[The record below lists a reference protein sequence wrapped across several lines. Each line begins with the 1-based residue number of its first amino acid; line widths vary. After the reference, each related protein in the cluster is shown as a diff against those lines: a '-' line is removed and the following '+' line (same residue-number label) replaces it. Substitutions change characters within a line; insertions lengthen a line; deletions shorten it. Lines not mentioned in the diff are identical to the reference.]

1 MSVDNI
7 LGRVIEAG
15 GRIRVKSALNPI
27 LWICAIIGTPC
38 FLVILVKDEP
48 PLFINCILC
57 SVVGV
62 ALFGFLF
69 LLFFDRDKLQ
79 SEDYQLKKRE
89 LEMVQEKG
97 DVRPQVLLN
106 DEYTEAELLPSDKVK
121 EIEYTSED

>member
-1 MSVDNI
+1 MPVDNI
-7 LGRVIEAG
+7 LGRIIEAG

-27 LWICAIIGTPC
+27 LWMCAIIGGPC
-38 FLVILVKDEP
+38 FLVVLIKDDP
-48 PLFINCILC
+48 PLFIIWILC
-57 SVVGV
+57 AVVGV

-97 DVRPQVLLN
+97 EKRPRVLLN
-106 DEYTEAELLPSDKVK
+106 DEYTETDLLPSDNVK

>member
-1 MSVDNI
+1 MPVENI
-7 LGRVIEAG
+7 LGRIIEAG

-27 LWICAIIGTPC
+27 LWMCAIIGGPC
-38 FLVILVKDEP
+38 FLVVLIKDDP
-48 PLFINCILC
+48 PLFIIWILC
-57 SVVGV
+57 AVVGV

-97 DVRPQVLLN
+97 EKRPRVLLN
-106 DEYTEAELLPSDKVK
+106 DEYTETDLLPSDNVK

>member
-1 MSVDNI
+1 MSVENI

-27 LWICAIIGTPC
+27 LWLCAIIGAPC
-38 FLVILVKDEP
+38 FLVILIKDNP
-48 PLFINCILC
+48 PLFINWILC
-57 SVVGV
+57 AVVGV

-97 DVRPQVLLN
+97 EKRPRVLLN
-106 DEYTEAELLPSDKVK
+106 DEYTETDLLPSDNVK

>member
-1 MSVDNI
+1 MSVENI

-27 LWICAIIGTPC
+27 LWLCAIIGAPC
-38 FLVILVKDEP
+38 FLVILIKDNP
-48 PLFINCILC
+48 PLFINWILC
-57 SVVGV
+57 AVVGV

-97 DVRPQVLLN
+97 EKRPRVLLN
-106 DEYTEAELLPSDKVK
+106 DEYTETDLRPSDNVK

>member
-1 MSVDNI
+1 MTVENI

-27 LWICAIIGTPC
+27 LWMCAIIGGPC
-38 FLVILVKDEP
+38 FLVILVKDNP
-48 PLFINCILC
+48 PSFIIWILC
-57 SVVGV
+57 AVVGV

-97 DVRPQVLLN
+97 EKQPRVLLN
-106 DEYTEAELLPSDKVK
+106 DEYTETDLLPSDNIK

>member
-27 LWICAIIGTPC
+27 LWICAIIGAPC